1 MISGFFSISAGTGT
15 FVYTM
20 EVIGP
25 KYRTW
30 FGCMTQGIFAVGY
43 ALLSLVGYL
52 LKDWQDQMI
61 VLTLAPVFVIPIFL
75 YLPYSTAWIF
85 SQKQYEDARE
95 NVKLIGKKHAIET
108 HEKFLNELESA
119 VKAQQKSDDGE
130 KIYTQIGNR
139 YKSKSFKNS

>member
-30 FGCMTQGIFAVGY
+30 FGCITQGIFAIGY

-61 VLTLAPVFVIPIFL
+61 VLTLAPVFVIPIFF
-75 YLPYSTAWIF
+75 YLPYSTPWIF

-95 NVKLIGKKHAIET
+95 NVKLIGKKYAIET
-108 HEKFLNELESA
+108 DEKFLNELESA
-119 VKAQQKSDDGE
+119 VKAQQKSDDGG

-139 YKSKSFKNS
+139 YQFLS

>member
-30 FGCMTQGIFAVGY
+30 FGCMTQGIFAIGY

-61 VLTLAPVFVIPIFL
+61 VLTLAPVFVIPIFF

-95 NVKLIGKKHAIET
+95 NVKLIGKKYAIET
-108 HEKFLNELESA
+108 DEKFLNELESA

-139 YKSKSFKNS
+139 YQFLS

>member
-30 FGCMTQGIFAVGY
+30 FGCMTQGIFAIGY

-61 VLTLAPVFVIPIFL
+61 VLTLAPVFVIPIFF
-75 YLPYSTAWIF
+75 YLPYSTPWIF

-95 NVKLIGKKHAIET
+95 NVKLIGKKYAIET
-108 HEKFLNELESA
+108 DEKFLNELESA
-119 VKAQQKSDDGE
+119 VKAQQKSDDGG

-139 YKSKSFKNS
+139 YQFLS

>member
-1 MISGFFSISAGTGT
+1 
-15 FVYTM
+15 M

-30 FGCMTQGIFAVGY
+30 FGCMTQGIFAIGY

-61 VLTLAPVFVIPIFL
+61 VLTLAPVFVIPIFF
-75 YLPYSTAWIF
+75 YLPYSTPWIF

-95 NVKLIGKKHAIET
+95 NVKLIGKKYAIET
-108 HEKFLNELESA
+108 DEKFLNELESA
-119 VKAQQKSDDGE
+119 VKAQQKSDDGG

-139 YKSKSFKNS
+139 YQFLSS

>member
-30 FGCMTQGIFAVGY
+30 FGCMTQGIFAIGY

-61 VLTLAPVFVIPIFL
+61 VLTLAPVFVIPIFF
-75 YLPYSTAWIF
+75 YLPYSTPLIF

-95 NVKLIGKKHAIET
+95 NVKLIGKKYAIET
-108 HEKFLNELESA
+108 DEKFLNELESA
-119 VKAQQKSDDGE
+119 VKAQQKSDDGG

-139 YKSKSFKNS
+139 YQFLS

>member
-1 MISGFFSISAGTGT
+1 MASGFFSISAGTGT

-61 VLTLAPVFVIPIFL
+61 VLALAPVFVIPIFL

-95 NVKLIGKKHAIET
+95 NVKLIGRKFAIET
-108 HEKFLNELESA
+108 DEKFLSELESA
-119 VKAQQKSDDGE
+119 VKAQQKSEDGG
-130 KIYTQIGNR
+130 KIYTQIGNW
-139 YKSKSFKNS
+139 